1 MALREELEKTGN
13 WLFRWRSYLPLF
25 LAVIILAG
33 LLHDNLITN
42 KLIDSRVWKVI
53 CMSISFW
60 GLCVRII
67 IIGHAPHG
75 TSGGN
80 TRKKVANMLNTTGAY
95 SVVRHPLYLGNFVIW
110 LGVSAFLG
118 LWWITLVF
126 ILVFWL
132 YYERIMYAEEE
143 FLREKFG
150 NEFEE
155 WAVRTPAFLPRFKS
169 WKKPPLSFSMK
180 KVLSR
185 EYSPFFAIVSIFTAL
200 EVVCEYVVKRNIEF
214 DLMWFVLFIT
224 GFVIYTTL
232 RTIKKKTHLF
242 DETNPLYLGADNIK
256 EEATSRIG

>member
-33 LLHDNLITN
+33 LLHNNLLTN
-42 KLIDSRVWKVI
+42 QLIDSRVWKI
-53 CMSISFW
+53 LCMAISFL
-60 GLCVRII
+60 GLSIRII

-80 TRKKVANMLNTTGAY
+80 TRKKVANMLNTAGAY

-126 ILVFWL
+126 ILIFWL

-143 FLREKFG
+143 FLRKKFG
-150 NEFEE
+150 KEFKE

-169 WKKPPLSFSMK
+169 WKKPTLPFSMR
-180 KVLSR
+180 KVLRR
-185 EYSPFFAIVSIFTAL
+185 EYSPFFAIISTFTTLEMVS
-200 EVVCEYVVKRNIEF
+200 EYVAKRNIKL
-214 DLMWFVLFIT
+214 DLMWIVLFFT
-224 GFVIYTTL
+224 GFIIYATL
-232 RTIKKKTHLF
+232 RTLKKKTHLF
-242 DETNPLYLGADNIK
+242 DETNPLYQSADNIK
-256 EEATSRIG
+256 EETKSTIG